1 MNLKYKIIYI
11 RLQHYSEKTALLQIS
26 LISTFTA
33 RLDTGSSS
41 SSDDLIVVGI
51 QASGAHQ
58 VTESGAVASCG
69 VDALIPSLRRRLPI
83 SSIASSSSSHHQYRR
98 QHPIS
103 LANPHHHHHHRR
115 RLLRRRCSSLRSP
128 DPLVKPLS
136 PSTASPSRFDA
147 AYAPFPLIHSPTT
160 QPIVNPDCNAA
171 DPSTLNVSSSHHPSS
186 HLPSSHIPTTD
197 LPHMSSAHASSSLE
211 ALDTRK
217 IEQVD
222 NNNTTTPRKSSI
234 TMDTTSCSNQQR
246 NVGVVEEPAVKMNED
261 SVSPTKVQ

>member
-1 MNLKYKIIYI
+1 M
-11 RLQHYSEKTALLQIS
+11 
-26 LISTFTA
+26 
-33 RLDTGSSS
+33 
-41 SSDDLIVVGI
+41 
-51 QASGAHQ
+51 
-58 VTESGAVASCG
+58 TESGAVASCG

-160 QPIVNPDCNAA
+160 QPIVNPDCIAA
-171 DPSTLNVSSSHHPSS
+171 DPSTLNVSSSHLPSSHLPSS

-197 LPHMSSAHASSSLE
+197 LPTTHMSSAHASSSLE
-211 ALDTRK
+211 ALDTHK

-246 NVGVVEEPAVKMNED
+246 NAVVGEEPVVKMNED